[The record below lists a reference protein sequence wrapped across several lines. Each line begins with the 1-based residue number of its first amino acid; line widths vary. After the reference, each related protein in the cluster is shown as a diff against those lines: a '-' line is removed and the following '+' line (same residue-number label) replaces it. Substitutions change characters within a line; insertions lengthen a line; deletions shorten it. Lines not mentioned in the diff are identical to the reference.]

1 MKKFLLLFLTTS
13 LLLAS
18 PLTVDKNDSY
28 EEFEESIDIS
38 LYRQAYDSAV
48 QTLTQNVLEN
58 FPEVELSSKSKWV
71 SYINNF
77 KTKNVIDFENEKI
90 IIQTYAKNLSD
101 ARKLIS
107 ERFNA
112 LLKMSIED
120 AYKEDFI
127 EQSIASQM
135 QLSATLESEK
145 MLIADAYSTHEV
157 RQTNEYIKSAAIKK
171 SNFKNS
177 NIYTMEIELPPK
189 AVLNKAKS
197 YKKTIAKFAYEYH
210 LPMELI
216 FAVIHSESNF
226 NPLARSRTP
235 AFGLMQIVPQTA
247 GVDSYYFLYGKRKVL
262 SASYLYNEDKNIKI
276 GTTYLH
282 LLFYRYFKDIQD
294 PLSRLYVTVAA
305 YNCGAGNLAK
315 TFGGTTDM
323 KAASAIINQMD
334 SQTLYEYLLQN
345 LPFAETKNYLQRVSE
360 RIYAYRTWILQSS
373 L

>member
-1 MKKFLLLFLTTS
+1 MKKFLLILLTAS
-13 LLLAS
+13 LLFAS
-18 PLTVDKNDSY
+18 PLKTQKADSY
-28 EEFEESIDIS
+28 EEFEQSIDVQK
-38 LYRQAYDSAV
+38 YRQAYDNAV
-48 QTLTQNVLEN
+48 QTLSENVLRH
-58 FPEVELSSKSKWV
+58 FPEVELSNKSRWV

-90 IIQTYAKNLSD
+90 IIQTYASNLSQ
-101 ARKLIS
+101 ARKLILQ
-107 ERFNA
+107 RFNA

-120 AYKEDFI
+120 AYKEDFV
-127 EQSIASQM
+127 EQSIATQM
-135 QLSATLESEK
+135 QLSATLESDK
-145 MLIADAYSTHEV
+145 MLIGDAYAPHEV
-157 RQTNEYIKSAAIKK
+157 KQTSEYIKSAAIKK
-171 SNFKNS
+171 STFNNS
-177 NIYTMEIELPPK
+177 NIYTMEIELPAK

-197 YKKTIAKFAYEYH
+197 YKKTVAKFAYEYH

-216 FAVIHSESNF
+216 FAVIHSESSF

-294 PLSRLYVTVAA
+294 PLSRLYVTIAA

-315 TFGGTTDM
+315 TFGTATDM
-323 KAASAIINQMD
+323 KAASAIINQMQ
-334 SQTLYEYLLQN
+334 SEAVYEYLLQN
-345 LPFAETKNYLQRVSE
+345 LPFEETKNYLQRVSE